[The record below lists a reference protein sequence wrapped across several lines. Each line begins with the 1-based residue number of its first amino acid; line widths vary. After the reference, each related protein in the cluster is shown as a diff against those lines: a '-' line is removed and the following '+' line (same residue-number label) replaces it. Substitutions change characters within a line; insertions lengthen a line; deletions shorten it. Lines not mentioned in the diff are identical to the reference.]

1 MFHLY
6 TRNNHWYKQWNIL
19 KVGIFGED
27 LKDGRNQTYKT
38 SEPREGYFESIWE
51 IDEDEKEAFDS
62 FLKDELECKRYI
74 DPIKTGGT
82 EFYKNEDDKL
92 EDFIEEILKTVNI
105 KYKKLNED
113 EIDNI
118 SRKKYDTK
126 NKSNKLQD
134 KINEFKFR
142 RTKFNHL
149 DIINL
154 YPFQKDVDIVDF
166 LIKNKKGILNWIC
179 RLGKTIKSIDTLIKL
194 GCKKICIGVPSTQL
208 LKQWEN
214 KLKKHCSHKIILL
227 GDNNSPNIIKEYNEN
242 EELIILTTYSS
253 SHKIKEVGVSFDL
266 KILDE
271 VHHLTYTDDT
281 DDKSSKPFK
290 DILDIESKYQLSL
303 TATIKTGKVNI
314 VGNDDESV
322 FGKIIDYK
330 SLKWAIENGWVC
342 DYEICTPIIDKDA
355 YIEKYE
361 ELEETLTFD
370 IELVISC
377 IQQLEVLKLNN
388 HSHIINYTNK
398 IENSKICKEI
408 IDKLLTLE
416 EYKVL
421 AISFVN
427 EYLSD
432 TTTKKQEEIL
442 DNYKK
447 SCKGIIHSCYKL
459 GEGFDEEVVDMVCIS
474 ENMVS
479 NIRILQSLLRP
490 HTKSKINPEKKALI
504 LLPIIIDDEYKP
516 YEEDEK
522 FKKVIDIIDILSTTD
537 VNVVQKSNFIKISK
551 KTKLT
556 PKRNYYNIDEIF
568 STSVKTKFIHKT
580 LMKGSGFLN
589 IKKLIKLLNFREND
603 SLSLREDYINDKL
616 AKDTTLPKIEVI
628 ESILNKSKKTWFEL
642 YDIDISNYYT
652 YTDFQSKYGSLYNS
666 NKYID
671 LSIIDIQAPSYS
683 DLEELYRT
691 YGYNINFW
699 NDPIGCNEEF

>member
-1 MFHLY
+1 MYLY
-6 TRNNHWYKQWNIL
+6 TRINSWYKEWKIL
-19 KVGIFGED
+19 KVGVFGED
-27 LKDGRNQTYKT
+27 LKDGRNQTYMT
-38 SEPREGYFESIWE
+38 GEPREGYFRTIWK
-51 IDEDEKEAFDS
+51 IYEDEKEAFDQ
-62 FLKDELECKRYI
+62 FLKGELESKIYI
-74 DPIKTGGT
+74 DPITPGGT
-82 EFYKNEDDKL
+82 EFYKNDDDKL
-92 EDFIEEILKTVNI
+92 EDFIEEILKTYNI
-105 KYKKLNED
+105 NYQKLNED

-126 NKSNKLQD
+126 NKSTKLQD
-134 KINEFKFR
+134 KINEFKLR
-142 RTKFNHL
+142 RTKFNNL
-149 DIINL
+149 DKINL

-166 LIKNKKGILNWIC
+166 LIKNNKGILNWIC

-208 LKQWEN
+208 LNQWEN
-214 KLKKHCSHKIILL
+214 KLKKHCYHKIILL

-242 EELIILTTYSS
+242 EDLIILTTYSS
-253 SHKIKEVGVSFDL
+253 SYKIKEVGVSFDL

-271 VHHLTYTDDT
+271 VHHLTHTDDT
-281 DDKSSKPFK
+281 YDKSSKLFK
-290 DILDIESKYQLSL
+290 DMLDIESKYQLSL
-303 TATIKTGKVNI
+303 TATIKTGQVNI
-314 VGNDDESV
+314 VGNDDELV
-322 FGKIIDYK
+322 FGKIIDSK

-370 IELVISC
+370 IDLIISC

-398 IENSKICKEI
+398 IENSRICKEI

-421 AISFVN
+421 AVSFVN
-427 EYLSD
+427 EYISD
-432 TTTKKQEEIL
+432 KTTKKQEEIL

-490 HTKSKINPEKKALI
+490 HTKRKINPEKTAVILI
-504 LLPIIIDDEYKP
+504 PIIIDDEYKP

-522 FKKVIDIIDILSTTD
+522 FKKVLEIIDIISTTD
-537 VNVVQKSNFIKISK
+537 DNVVEKSNFVKISK

-556 PKRNYYNIDEIF
+556 SDTNYYNIDKIF
-568 STSVKTKFIHKT
+568 STSVRTNFIHKT
-580 LMKGSGFLN
+580 LIKGNGFLN

-603 SLSLREDYINDKL
+603 ALSLKEDYIKNKL
-616 AKDTTLPKIEVI
+616 EKNTTLPKIEVL
-628 ESILNKSKKTWFEL
+628 ESILRKSKKTWFDL
-642 YDIDISNYYT
+642 YDIDINNYYT
-652 YTDFQSKYGSLYNS
+652 YPEFQSKYGSLYNK
-666 NKYID
+666 NKYIE
-671 LSIIDIQAPSYS
+671 LSRTDIQSPSYS
-683 DLEELYRT
+683 DLEELYDK

-699 NDPIGCNEEF
+699 IDPIGSITEF